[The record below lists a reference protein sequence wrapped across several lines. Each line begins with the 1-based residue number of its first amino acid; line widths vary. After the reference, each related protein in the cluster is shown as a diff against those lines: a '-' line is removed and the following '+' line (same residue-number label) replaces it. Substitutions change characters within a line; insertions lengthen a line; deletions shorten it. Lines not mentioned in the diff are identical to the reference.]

1 MPCFFFSFLAS
12 YCQLCLQA
20 DAQEFGNHYIR
31 TLVNYFNLIMKLLL
45 AALHNYLTFLLM
57 VPVDTIHRSCCLQGI
72 EEQIYQN
79 P

>member
-1 MPCFFFSFLAS
+1 
-12 YCQLCLQA
+12 
-20 DAQEFGNHYIR
+20 
-31 TLVNYFNLIMKLLL
+31 MKPLL
-45 AALHNYLTFLLM
+45 AALHNYPTFLLM